1 MVPISGR
8 LPDDLYAWLSTY
20 PVEGAATVSDKV
32 RVAVTHLKRTYEGDS
47 NYLGAL
53 NMYRDLGRTTRQ
65 QIAAVEQA
73 EYAHSDVLA
82 ALMEHLPALIATLN
96 AAQVNS
102 IESARALESQLVRR
116 TMQLTETLLRQGI
129 TQRAA
134 AFDGDVIHQN
144 VARVCELARLI
155 SQPTPPATTATTAT
169 TAQGV
174 DHG

>member
-8 LPDDLYAWLSTY
+8 LPDNLYAWLSTY

-65 QIAAVEQA
+65 QIAAVELT
-73 EYAHSDVLA
+73 ERIHSDVLA
-82 ALMEHLPALIATLN
+82 ALMEHLPALMATLN

-102 IESARALESQLVRR
+102 LESARALESQLVRR
-116 TMQLTETLLRQGI
+116 TMQLAETLLRQAI
-129 TQRAA
+129 TTHAA
-134 AFDGDVIHQN
+134 AFDGNVINQN
-144 VARVCELARLI
+144 VARVCELTRLI
-155 SQPTPPATTATTAT
+155 PQQLPQSTPPAA
-169 TAQGV
+169 
-174 DHG
+174 